1 MAITFASDLSA
12 LPLQTDFCHSL
23 GAVSPSDWT
32 NLLPGKGEDWAYF
45 RTLEGVPPPG
55 FRLGVI
61 VVKNEGTVVA
71 AAPVFRT
78 VYRFDTSLQG
88 RARWIG
94 DRLYQHAPRLVSM
107 QVLSLGSPLSDNS
120 HIGLAPDL
128 SADQRL
134 AVIGKMLNCL
144 KRQAKKEGIPLVSAK
159 SLLTEEADQ
168 YEKAFTSCGYAR
180 VTTIPNVI
188 LELPY
193 RDVDGYLASLPEGT
207 ASYLRRKWRTAWKV
221 KIEHR
226 TSIDDIKDEVNA
238 LYASTLAHSPVDY
251 GNFGPVHPDYFAAVL
266 RSMGERARLMLCWV
280 DGELLSF
287 QLYLVGRDTVLAK
300 GIGMKYPKARDYN
313 LYFINWKEM
322 IDFCLTRGIPR
333 ISMSGTT
340 YATKLLIGGRLE
352 QRWILFRFQNSVVN
366 WVLPWL
372 APAFDFES
380 NDPELTARH
389 ARSSLDAV
397 GPCWST
403 LPGFPPTRDTRPE
416 WPTSTA
422 DPLAGKAKPITIG

>member
-1 MAITFASDLSA
+1 MIFASGLRSLSS
-12 LPLQTDFCHSL
+12 QTHVCNSVEQ
-23 GAVSPSDWT
+23 VSPSDWS

-45 RTLEGVPPPG
+45 RTLEQAPPPG
-55 FRLGVI
+55 FGLGAI
-61 VVKNEGTVVA
+61 VVRNEGTVVA

-88 RARWIG
+88 RLRWLG
-94 DRLYQHAPRLVSM
+94 DRVYQHAPRLVSM
-107 QVLSLGSPLSDNS
+107 RVLSLGSPLSDNS
-120 HIGLAPDL
+120 HIGLAPEL
-128 SADQRL
+128 SPDQRL
-134 AVIGKMLNCL
+134 AVIKEMLNCL
-144 KRQAKKEGIPLVSAK
+144 KMQAKKESIPLVSAK
-159 SLLTEEADQ
+159 SLLTEEADEYQ
-168 YEKAFTSCGYAR
+168 QTFAACGFAR

-193 RDVDGYLASLPEGT
+193 RDLHGYLASLPEGT
-207 ASYLRRKWRTAWKV
+207 ASYLRRKWRTSGKV

-226 TSIDDIKDEVNA
+226 TSIDDVRDEVNA

-300 GIGMKYPKARDYN
+300 GIGMKYPKAKEYN

-322 IDFCLTRGIPR
+322 IDFCLARGIPR

-352 QRWILFRFQNSVVN
+352 QRWIFFRFENNVVN
-366 WVLPWL
+366 SVLPWL

-380 NDPELTARH
+380 NDPELATRH
-389 ARSSLDAV
+389 ARS
-397 GPCWST
+397 
-403 LPGFPPTRDTRPE
+403 
-416 WPTSTA
+416 
-422 DPLAGKAKPITIG
+422 

>member
-1 MAITFASDLSA
+1 MATTFASDRSA

-23 GAVSPSDWT
+23 EAVSPFDWAK
-32 NLLPGKGEDWAYF
+32 LLPGNGENWAF
-45 RTLEGVPPPG
+45 FKTLEEVPPPG
-55 FRLGVI
+55 FRLGAI
-61 VVKNEGTVVA
+61 LIKSGGTVVA
-71 AAPVFRT
+71 VAPVFRT

-88 RARWIG
+88 RLRWVG

-120 HIGLAPDL
+120 HIGLAPEL
-128 SADQRL
+128 SPEQRL
-134 AVIGKMLNCL
+134 AVIKEMLNCL
-144 KRQAKKEGIPLVSAK
+144 KMQAKKESIPLVSAK
-159 SLLTEEADQ
+159 SLLTEEADEYQ
-168 YEKAFTSCGYAR
+168 QTFAACGFAR

-193 RDVDGYLASLPEGT
+193 RDLDAYLASLPEGT
-207 ASYLRRKWRTAWKV
+207 ASYLRRKWRTAGKV

-226 TSIDDIKDEVNA
+226 TSIDDVRDEVNT

-300 GIGMKYPKARDYN
+300 GIGMKYPKAKDYN

-322 IDFCLTRGIPR
+322 IDFCLTRGIRR

-340 YATKLLIGGRLE
+340 YATKILIGGRLE
-352 QRWILFRFQNSVVN
+352 QRWIFFRFRNSLTN
-366 WVLPWL
+366 SVLPWL

-380 NDPELTARH
+380 NDPELATRH
-389 ARSSLDAV
+389 
-397 GPCWST
+397 
-403 LPGFPPTRDTRPE
+403 TRF
-416 WPTSTA
+416 
-422 DPLAGKAKPITIG
+422 

>member
-1 MAITFASDLSA
+1 MAITFASDPSA
-12 LPLQTDFCHSL
+12 SPLQTDYCHSL
-23 GAVSPSDWT
+23 EAVSPSDWA
-32 NLLPGKGEDWAYF
+32 NLSLGKGEDWAYF
-45 RTLEGVPPPG
+45 RALEEVPPPG
-55 FRLGVI
+55 FRLGAI
-61 VVKNEGTVVA
+61 VVRNDGTVVA
-71 AAPVFRT
+71 VAPVFRT

-88 RARWIG
+88 RLRWIG

-120 HIGLAPDL
+120 HIGLAPGL

-134 AVIGKMLNCL
+134 AVISEMLNCL
-144 KRQAKKEGIPLVSAK
+144 KRQAKKEDIPLVSAK
-159 SLLTEEADQ
+159 SLLTEEADRYQ
-168 YEKAFTSCGYAR
+168 QAFAACGYAR

-193 RDVDGYLASLPEGT
+193 RDLDGYLASLPQGT
-207 ASYLRRKWRTAWKV
+207 ASYLRRKWRSAVKV

-226 TSIDDIKDEVNA
+226 TSIDDVRDEVNA
-238 LYASTLAHSPVDY
+238 LHASTLAHSPVDY

-266 RSMGERARLMLCWV
+266 RSMGERARLMLCWI

-322 IDFCLTRGIPR
+322 IDFCLARGIRR

-352 QRWILFRFQNSVVN
+352 QRWIFFRFQNNVVN
-366 WVLPWL
+366 SVLPWL
-372 APAFDFES
+372 APAFDFEN
-380 NDPELTARH
+380 NDPELATLH
-389 ARSSLDAV
+389 ARS
-397 GPCWST
+397 
-403 LPGFPPTRDTRPE
+403 
-416 WPTSTA
+416 
-422 DPLAGKAKPITIG
+422 